1 MELTSLI
8 SGNDYLLK
16 AIKIFLFFFLYLFGK
31 EIVFLG
37 IDFTFKNIEKT
48 SLSTNYQRLLT
59 LKKLLKNLVRY
70 LLLFVFLFYLL
81 EQFGINL
88 TPFITGIGI
97 LGLAFSFGAQTLVKD
112 LIAGF
117 FIVLENQYNVGDLVQ
132 LNDQKGEVVKITLR
146 LTVLKDKH
154 NNLIYLPNAQINKVI
169 VFSNKM
175 SKDSPSKGQ
184 SL

>member
-1 MELTSLI
+1 MELISLI
-8 SGNDYLLK
+8 FENNYLLK
-16 AIKIFLFFFLYLFGK
+16 VIKIFFIFFLYLFGK
-31 EIVFLG
+31 EVIFLS

-48 SLSTNYQRLLT
+48 SLTTNYQRLLT

-70 LLLFVFLFYLL
+70 LLLFVVLFYFL

-88 TPFITGIGI
+88 TPFLTGIGI
-97 LGLAFSFGAQTLVKD
+97 VGLAFSFGAQTLVKD

-146 LTVLKDKH
+146 LTVLKDKD

-169 VFSNKM
+169 VFSKKNV
-175 SKDSPSKGQ
+175 KGK